1 MDTSF
6 IAKQPP
12 PVGCLALFVGI
23 DVELLITT
31 ETGRQSSRK
40 LLRSVI
46 SACHAE
52 ALAKPGLPRRSL
64 AKAVQ
69 PSTAVRLSSNG

>member
-12 PVGCLALFVGI
+12 PVGCLAFCVGI
-23 DVELLITT
+23 EIELLITT
-31 ETGRQSSRK
+31 VPGRQSSRK

-46 SACHAE
+46 SACRAG
-52 ALAKPGLPRRSL
+52 ALAKPGLPRPSFSEGG
-64 AKAVQ
+64 A